1 MDIQLEKIEL
11 IKQIL
16 STESVEVIKEV
27 KALLNQDLKPT
38 LTEAHYKIL
47 EKRDAKYSNNQQL
60 LTWEE
65 VKANARG
72 VCVYAAK
79 N

>member
-1 MDIQLEKIEL
+1 MDLRLEKLEL

-16 STESVEVIKEV
+16 STESVEVINEV
-27 KALLNQDLKPT
+27 KALLNQDVKPA

-47 EKRDAKYSNNQQL
+47 EERDANLNKNEL

-65 VKANARG
+65 VKANAR
-72 VCVYAAK
+72 AAK